1 MGSMTSDRRN
11 PIKPFAPASIRDF
24 LRGREISTVELLAW
38 GRSNTNYKLILAGGE
53 AYVVRIYSHGDGRKE
68 TYAMNL
74 VRDLVPAPAEIYRGD
89 SWPDYSFSVFSF
101 LKGDVLQN
109 VPGHSG
115 VAAQTLARISSLAMA
130 SPGMIEPDGRISR
143 FSFGRVK
150 GFIAES
156 LGNPKV
162 AAWLGVKEVSSVF
175 EMLKREEW
183 RLAELDSECRMVHG
197 DFNPTNILIDDGAVS
212 GVLDWEFCHSGTP
225 YMDIGNLLRHTAA
238 RYHRSI
244 ELGLRA
250 GGMDLPRDWRR
261 RAGLVDLTSQLEFLT
276 SARSDAF
283 KRQCVA
289 RIRRFTRIQEATA

>member
-1 MGSMTSDRRN
+1 MTDDRRN
-11 PIKPFAPASIRDF
+11 PIMPFDPASLSDF
-24 LRGREISTVELLAW
+24 LHGRGISAVELLPL
-38 GRSNTNYKLILAGGE
+38 GRSNSNYKLTLTGGE
-53 AYVVRIYSHGDGRKE
+53 AYVVRIHSHGDGGKE

-74 VRDLVPAPAEIYRGD
+74 LRSLVPVPIEIYRGD

-101 LKGDVLQN
+101 LEGEVLQN
-109 VPGHSG
+109 VPEYSG
-115 VAAQTLARISSLAMA
+115 VAAQALARISSQAMA

-143 FSFGRVK
+143 FSFGGVN
-150 GFIAES
+150 GFIVES
-156 LGNPKV
+156 LENAKV
-162 AAWLGVKEVSSVF
+162 EAWLGAKEVASVM

-183 RLAELDSECRMVHG
+183 RLAELDSESRMVHG

-225 YMDIGNLLRHTAA
+225 YMDIGNLLRHTSS

-250 GGMDLPRDWRR
+250 GGVDLPRDWRR